1 MRENCGVFG
10 VYSPMSCSYCIKMG
24 IHALQHRG
32 EQYGG
37 IATYNKNKNSL
48 QLITKPQHVEQSFT
62 KELLEKLEGNLGI
75 GHASAKDPQPFF
87 ADCRLGKF
95 ALAYNGNIINAQELR
110 EELWSQGHSF
120 FTDHDVEILTKLV
133 AQGKDF
139 LEGISRLAEK
149 VKGSFSLVVLT
160 EDGVY
165 AARDPFARKPLIIG
179 ENDGKYAVA
188 SESRALD
195 YTGLNANIRDLEAG
209 EIVLINKDG
218 FSTVKRLE
226 SKKKA
231 HCIFEWGYTASID
244 SVMEGI
250 PIITARNN
258 AGRALARN
266 DNVGADLVAAVPLS
280 GIGHAL
286 GYQEESGLI
295 YKYVFLIDRFLG
307 RSYTPPDQK
316 TRDEIARRK
325 LSTINEV
332 IKGKRII
339 LVDDSIVRGTQI
351 RNKVRELKEAGA
363 REVHVRISCPPLEA
377 PCPYDRATRSYEEL
391 ATKNFTREGLKKYI
405 NADSLKYNTLDD
417 FVDAV
422 TKNSKLTKSD
432 LCLACF
438 GEPVMQ

>member
-48 QLITKPQHVEQSFT
+48 QLITKRQHVEHSFT

-75 GHASAKDPQPFF
+75 GHVSAKDPQPFF

-165 AARDPFARKPLIIG
+165 AVRDPFARKPLIIG
-179 ENDGKYAVA
+179 ENDGEYAVA
-188 SESRALD
+188 SESRALN

-209 EIVLINKDG
+209 EIILINKDG
-218 FSTVKRLE
+218 FNTVKILE
-226 SKKKA
+226 SKKRA
-231 HCIFEWGYTASID
+231 HCIFEWGYIASID
-244 SVMEGI
+244 SVIEGI

-266 DNVGADLVAAVPLS
+266 DNVGADLVAGVPLS

-286 GYQEESGLI
+286 GYQEESGII

-307 RSYTPPDQK
+307 RSYTPPDQE

-325 LSTINEV
+325 LSTIDEV

-351 RNKVRELKEAGA
+351 RNKVKELKEAGA
-363 REVHVRISCPPLEA
+363 KEVHVRISCAPLEA

-391 ATKNFTREGLKKYI
+391 ATKNFTGESLRKYI
-405 NADSLKYNTLDD
+405 GADSLKYNTLDD

-422 TKNSKLTKSD
+422 TKNSKLTRSD

>member
-1 MRENCGVFG
+1 MGENCGVFG

-32 EQYGG
+32 EEYGG
-37 IATYNKNKNSL
+37 IATYNKNKNGL

-75 GHASAKDPQPFF
+75 GHASAQDPQPFF
-87 ADCRLGKF
+87 ADCKIGKF

-120 FTDHDVEILTKLV
+120 FTNHDVEILTKLV

-139 LEGISRLAEK
+139 LQGISRLAEK

-218 FSTVKRLE
+218 FNTVKRLE
-226 SKKKA
+226 SKKRA
-231 HCIFEWGYTASID
+231 HCIFEWGYIASID

-250 PIITARNN
+250 PVITARNN

-266 DNVGADLVAAVPLS
+266 DNVGADLIAGVPLS

-286 GYQEESGLI
+286 GYHEESGI
-295 YKYVFLIDRFLG
+295 VYKYVFLIDRFLG
-307 RSYTPPDQK
+307 RSYTPPDQE

-351 RNKVRELKEAGA
+351 RNKVKELKEAGA
-363 REVHVRISCPPLEA
+363 KEVHVRISCAPLEA

-391 ATKNFTREGLKKYI
+391 ATKNFTREGLRKYI
-405 NADSLKYNTLDD
+405 GADSLKYNTLDD

-422 TKNSKLTKSD
+422 TKNSNLTRSD